1 MCCQYFLGPKWESC
15 IAGDHEGYRL
25 YTMDHSTGS
34 LRLDLEHKWQ
44 SSQPPQAVLP
54 PPDQMCDDE
63 VQPLLSA
70 TPTYAIQDQQP
81 CNKNAL
87 YLHLRP

>member
-1 MCCQYFLGPKWESC
+1 MPSLPDLKGGT
-15 IAGDHEGYRL
+15 AGDKEGYKL

-34 LRLDLEHKWQ
+34 LRLDMEHKWQ

-63 VQPLLSA
+63 VQLAFPELFRLC
-70 TPTYAIQDQQP
+70 IQD
-81 CNKNAL
+81 KGVLFISAL
-87 YLHLRP
+87 CASSWSPSS